1 MGRRQRSGLD
11 LQFGQGAALVLLGV
25 VFLAGGTVG
34 CLFAGLADGAGGA
47 SLASYLADYLT
58 LAANGTVDRS
68 FWPVLWQEARYFLT
82 AAVLGLT
89 ALGVAGIP
97 AVLCVR
103 GFFLGFS
110 AACFCRVFGL
120 AGLIPAAVQFGLP
133 ALLWAPALF
142 LTGVQGVLSA
152 RCFLLRALGDT
163 RGGQPFS
170 TAYWLRLVGCA
181 ALVLACAL
189 AECAAVPVLLRAA
202 ARVVL

>member
-1 MGRRQRSGLD
+1 M
-11 LQFGQGAALVLLGV
+11 QFGQGAALVLLGAL
-25 VFLAGGTVG
+25 FLAGGTVG

-47 SLASYLADYLT
+47 SLAGYLADYLT
-58 LAANGTVDRS
+58 LAANGTVARS
-68 FWPVLWQEARYFLT
+68 FWPLLWQEARYFLA

-89 ALGVAGIP
+89 ALGLVGIP

-120 AGLIPAAVQFGLP
+120 AGLVPAAVLFGLP

-142 LTGVQGVLSA
+142 LTGVQGVLSS
-152 RCFLLRALGDT
+152 RCLLLRVLGDS
-163 RGGQPFS
+163 RGGPPFS
-170 TAYWLRLVGCA
+170 SAYWLRLAGCA
-181 ALVLACAL
+181 VLVLACAM
-189 AECAAVPVLLRAA
+189 AEYAAVPVLLRAA